1 MKFSTSAPLSVISLL
16 GAIANAAPVP
26 EPEGAMLAAREG
38 DKPAAGPENGVKAP
52 GPTPSAGSNGMRL
65 NDAPTITH
73 KAHKAGETKLA
84 TPGSLSSNSGGET
97 ILVCHRQKKQKHG
110 LTDKKVD
117 DKEQK
122 PQDKS
127 PEHKRAEPQSP
138 KPDSS
143 EHDSSKHDSSKHDP
157 SKHDSLK
164 PDPEEDKEEIVL
176 VCHEKEDG
184 KGHKTEQNKPTHDFK
199 PMEADSQGQGKT
211 EDDKKLD
218 AGAKPQNKV
227 PTKTAQ

>member
-16 GAIANAAPVP
+16 GAFANAAPVP

-38 DKPAAGPENGVKAP
+38 DKPAAEPENGVKAAP

-65 NDAPTITH
+65 NDTPTLTHTH
-73 KAHKAGETKLA
+73 KTGETKPTLD
-84 TPGSLSSNSGGET
+84 SLSSRPRER
-97 ILVCHRQKKQKHG
+97 ILICHHQKKPKQG
-110 LTDKKVD
+110 LTDKKLD

-122 PQDKS
+122 PKDKS

-143 EHDSSKHDSSKHDP
+143 EHDPSKHDP
-157 SKHDSLK
+157 SKHDSSK
-164 PDPEEDKEEIVL
+164 PEPEEDKEEIVL
-176 VCHEKEDG
+176 VCHEQEEG

-199 PMEADSQGQGKT
+199 PVEADSQAQEKT
-211 EDDKKLD
+211 KDDKKLA
-218 AGAKPQNKV
+218 AGAKPQDKV